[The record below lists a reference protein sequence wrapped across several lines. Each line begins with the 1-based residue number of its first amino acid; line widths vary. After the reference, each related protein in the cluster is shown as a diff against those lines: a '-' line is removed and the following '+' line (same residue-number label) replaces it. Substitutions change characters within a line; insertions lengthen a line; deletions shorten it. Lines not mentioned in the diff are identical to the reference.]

1 MHTLSNRTAQP
12 LPSFPASQED
22 AHTLM
27 DQDSLM
33 DQANQRQGESVSVG
47 AHFAIGREAEDP

>member
-33 DQANQRQGESVSVG
+33 DRVSQGQDGSVSVRG
-47 AHFAIGREAEDP
+47 YFAIG